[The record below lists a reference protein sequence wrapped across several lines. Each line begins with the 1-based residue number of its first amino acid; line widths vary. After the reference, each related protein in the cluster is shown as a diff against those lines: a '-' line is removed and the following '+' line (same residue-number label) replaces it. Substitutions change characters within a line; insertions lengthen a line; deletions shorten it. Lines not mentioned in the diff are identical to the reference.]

1 MKISKVLGT
10 VAAFSSNL
18 YWTGVIFAEEK
29 AGEDL
34 GKHLPENPLA
44 EDNVLKVIETTI
56 NVAIFLAALV
66 CVGVLVASGYSYI
79 TAAGD
84 EQKVEKAT
92 KTLTFAIVG
101 LVVCFI
107 AVILVRF
114 VLERILGW
122 TPTE

>member
-18 YWTGVIFAEEK
+18 YWTGVIFADEK
-29 AGEDL
+29 ASDL
-34 GKHLPENPLA
+34 GKHLPDNPIA
-44 EDNVLKVIETTI
+44 EDDVLEVIKTVI

-101 LVVCFI
+101 LVICFI
-107 AVILVRF
+107 AVILVQF
-114 VLERILGW
+114 VLKNILGW

>member
-18 YWTGVIFAEEK
+18 YWTGVIYADEAEK
-29 AGEDL
+29 SI
-34 GKHLPENPLA
+34 GKYLPDNPLE
-44 EDNVLKVIETTI
+44 EDNVLAIIETTI

-101 LVVCFI
+101 LVICFI

-114 VLERILGW
+114 VLTNILGW